1 MDVKDFNFDF
11 EEFDM
16 NFDFGIQSVSTDQV
30 DQTKIQTEKLEK
42 VSASSEGVSQ
52 KLVDIENKIE
62 EVLLVSKQKFDSR
75 LEERESEL
83 EAQNENKFKS
93 LEKLTIPLLMN
104 LARDSDEN
112 PYIHWPNRK
121 AVIEEQVK
129 RILMIT
135 RHEPE
140 TVGST

>member
-52 KLVDIENKIE
+52 KLDDIENKIE
-62 EVLLVSKQKFDSR
+62 EVLLVAKQKFDSR

-83 EAQNENKFKS
+83 EIQNENKFKS